1 MMVVPGKA
9 SGKKRGT
16 GATRSA
22 AAKKKRKRSARARAL
37 RTAGIALL
45 SGVLLSVG
53 AYFLNI
59 RMEKNTYRLAYAEA
73 ILRES
78 GAFGLDPCLVAAV
91 IHCESR
97 GQAEACSPKGARGLM
112 QIMPATG
119 EWISEKL
126 ALTSF
131 TEDALYEADV
141 NIRLGCWYLSYLLEK
156 YDGEKDLALAAYNAG
171 PGNVKKWLEDP
182 AYSENGRLTAIPFSE
197 TEAYVKRVNA
207 ASEKY
212 RELYEEELAQ

>member
-45 SGVLLSVG
+45 SVVLLSVG

-97 GQAEACSPKGARGLM
+97 GQAEVCSPKGARGLM

-141 NIRLGCWYLSYLLEK
+141 NIRFGCWYLSYLLEK

>member
-1 MMVVPGKA
+1 MTGAPGKA
-9 SGKKRGT
+9 SDKKRGT
-16 GATRSA
+16 GAARGA
-22 AAKKKRKRSARARAL
+22 AAKKKRKRSARVRAF
-37 RTAGIALL
+37 RIAGIALL
-45 SGVLLSVG
+45 SVALLSVG

-59 RMEKNTYRLAYAEA
+59 WMEKNTYRLAYAEA

-78 GAFGLDPCLVAAV
+78 EAFGLDPYLVAAV

-126 ALTSF
+126 ALASF

-141 NIRLGCWYLSYLLEK
+141 NIRFGCWHLSYLLEK

-171 PGNVKKWLEDP
+171 PG
-182 AYSENGRLTAIPFSE
+182 T
-197 TEAYVKRVNA
+197 
-207 ASEKY
+207 
-212 RELYEEELAQ
+212 

>member
-16 GATRSA
+16 GATRGA

-45 SGVLLSVG
+45 SVVLLSVG

-78 GAFGLDPCLVAAV
+78 GAFGLDPYLVAAV

-119 EWISEKL
+119 GVD
-126 ALTSF
+126 F
-131 TEDALYEADV
+131 
-141 NIRLGCWYLSYLLEK
+141 
-156 YDGEKDLALAAYNAG
+156 
-171 PGNVKKWLEDP
+171 
-182 AYSENGRLTAIPFSE
+182 
-197 TEAYVKRVNA
+197 
-207 ASEKY
+207 
-212 RELYEEELAQ
+212 

>member
-1 MMVVPGKA
+1 
-9 SGKKRGT
+9 
-16 GATRSA
+16 
-22 AAKKKRKRSARARAL
+22 
-37 RTAGIALL
+37 
-45 SGVLLSVG
+45 
-53 AYFLNI
+53 
-59 RMEKNTYRLAYAEA
+59 MEKNTYRLAYAEA

-141 NIRLGCWYLSYLLEK
+141 NIRFGCWYLSYLLEK

>member
-45 SGVLLSVG
+45 SVALLSVG

-141 NIRLGCWYLSYLLEK
+141 NIRFGCWYLSYLLEK

-182 AYSENGRLTAIPFSE
+182 AYSGKRTLDCNSVFRNGSLCKACECGF
-197 TEAYVKRVNA
+197 
-207 ASEKY
+207 
-212 RELYEEELAQ
+212 